1 MHETLYTEKRHPK
14 PHRGGGTKELEKRL
28 TAVEQSRGSETA
40 YGLVS
45 LSDSPAVTDSAG
57 KALPTSENNAG
68 LPGTMAN
75 RIAAVQDGIRRVYSK
90 TWLQNSGESEDGDG
104 FHWIVGKTYTSA
116 ESFDHFSAFSMDLF
130 WEGSQ
135 ILLPYYNNET
145 DNLIA
150 GSVAS
155 FTGEDYLRIKAVKIR
170 YTRGS
175 CAYAIASAG
184 IVDVN
189 ASGEWSF
196 KEFRPGETIDGFR
209 FYGIRGLQ

>member
-75 RIAAVQDGIRRVYSK
+75 RIAANKKELEKKQRFYPSLESLGI
-90 TWLQNSGESEDGDG
+90 
-104 FHWIVGKTYTSA
+104 TST
-116 ESFDHFSAFSMDLF
+116 F
-130 WEGSQ
+130 
-135 ILLPYYNNET
+135 LPYIMRAMPKHSVFRTIVNGTGIYDDAENKIPMHAGVISIEKTESYCRILFTHTTTGGTNGK
-145 DNLIA
+145 LYI
-150 GSVAS
+150 GSVDTN
-155 FTGEDYLRIKAVKIR
+155 TGAVIGW
-170 YTRGS
+170 YELDGTLLN
-175 CAYAIASAG
+175 AG
-184 IVDVN
+184 
-189 ASGEWSF
+189 
-196 KEFRPGETIDGFR
+196 KE
-209 FYGIRGLQ
+209 